1 MRSLQKANNILTI
14 LLLLWVGG
22 CYNIVGGQTK
32 GAGDIIFFF
41 VLTFI
46 LWKIYGAI
54 GNSIL
59 KIFK

>member
-1 MRSLQKANNILTI
+1 MRTIKNINTLLT
-14 LLLLWVGG
+14 LLFMLWVGG
-22 CYNIVGGQTK
+22 CYNIVGGDVK

-41 VLTFI
+41 ALTFI
-46 LWKIYGAI
+46 FWKIYGAI